1 DPRVELCLN
10 DRLVLYKPPGWEVHD
25 GFVPNQL
32 RRFLQEQVGPLP
44 LAYDQTHSF
53 GFLHRLDVPSSG
65 LVLAAKTY
73 EAFYEMQVQLA
84 AGLIRR
90 KYLAMAHGWM
100 PCSRE
105 VLASVSWGGGHP
117 TRSGASGKASKTWFH
132 VLARNAAATHAL
144 SLLSVQIFTGRRHQ
158 IRSHLAHI
166 GHPLAR
172 DELYASMATLSADL
186 RLRTRTCL
194 HRFSLSFK
202 GSTGDNHDV
211 VAQCPADLL
220 NFLLGIFD
228 ARDFPTEL
236 QHLVRRQG

>member
-1 DPRVELCLN
+1 MLWAWV
-10 DRLVLYKPPGWEVHD
+10 
-25 GFVPNQL
+25 
-32 RRFLQEQVGPLP
+32 
-44 LAYDQTHSF
+44 
-53 GFLHRLDVPSSG
+53 
-65 LVLAAKTY
+65 
-73 EAFYEMQVQLA
+73 
-84 AGLIRR
+84 
-90 KYLAMAHGWM
+90 
-100 PCSRE
+100 
-105 VLASVSWGGGHP
+105 
-117 TRSGASGKASKTWFH
+117 
-132 VLARNAAATHAL
+132 
-144 SLLSVQIFTGRRHQ
+144 GRRHQ

-202 GSTGDNHDV
+202 GSTGDNHAV